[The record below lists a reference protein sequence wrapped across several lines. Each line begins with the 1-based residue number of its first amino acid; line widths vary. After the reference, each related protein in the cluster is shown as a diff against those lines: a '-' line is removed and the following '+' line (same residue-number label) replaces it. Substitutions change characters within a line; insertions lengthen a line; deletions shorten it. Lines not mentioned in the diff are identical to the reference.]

1 MTETEQIRNFSIIA
15 HIDHGKSTLADR
27 FLQFCHTIE
36 DRMMKDQFLDNMDI
50 ERERGITIKSR
61 AVTIQY
67 KDLQGNDFKLNLIDT
82 PGHVDF
88 SYEVNR
94 SLAACEGVVL
104 LVDSTQGIQ
113 AQTLANLRLAH
124 KRNLEVIVV
133 INKIDLPNADVELR
147 KEQIQELLNIP
158 EEKIFTASAKAG
170 IGIRDILEGII
181 KYISPPKD
189 DKEDTLKALVFD
201 SHFDKYRG
209 VIMYARIFSGTLSV
223 KDTIYLMHSDKN
235 FDVLEV
241 GIFCPDEQ
249 KTKDLKNGE
258 VGYIIA
264 NIREPGLVKIGD
276 TITLSNNRADNP
288 LSGFQDSNPMVFSGV
303 YPVDPVDYE
312 ALKAA
317 LEKLSL
323 NDSSLRI
330 EAESSV
336 ALGFG
341 FRVGFLGLLHMEI
354 IQERIDREYG
364 VGIIMTNPSVIYKIM
379 DNHLNIK
386 NIDNPSH
393 FPAVE
398 KIAAMDE
405 PYVKAFIMAP
415 ATSIGS
421 VMRLCGDKRG
431 DLISTESLM
440 LEQVMLTFLIP
451 LAEILT
457 DFNDKLK
464 SITQGYGSMEYDIIG
479 YKPTDLV
486 KLDILLN
493 AEPVDAFSCL
503 VHRSKARDVGQSLI
517 SKLKK
522 VIPRH
527 MFSIPIQ
534 AAIGQK
540 IVARETIKALRKNVT
555 AKCYGGDI
563 TRKKKLLEKQKEGKK
578 KMKLIGKVNVPKNA
592 FIEVLKN
599 G

>member
-1 MTETEQIRNFSIIA
+1 MIEKIRNFSIIA

-36 DRMMKDQFLDNMDI
+36 DRIMKEQFLDNMDI

-67 KDLQGNDFKLNLIDT
+67 TDLQGDDYKLNLIDT

-124 KRNLEVIVV
+124 KRNLKVIVV

-147 KEQIQELLNIP
+147 KEQIKNILNIP
-158 EEKIFTASAKAG
+158 EEKIFTASAKEG
-170 IGIRDILEGII
+170 IGIREILEGII
-181 KYISPPKD
+181 KYIPPPPVGD
-189 DKEDTLKALVFD
+189 EDTLKALVFD

-209 VIMYARIFSGTLSV
+209 VIMYARIFSGKLSF
-223 KDTIYLMHSDKN
+223 KDQIYLMHSN
-235 FDVLEV
+235 RIFDVLEV
-241 GIFCPDEQ
+241 GIFCPDET
-249 KTKDLKNGE
+249 KTKDLKSGE
-258 VGYIIA
+258 VGYVIA
-264 NIREPGLVKIGD
+264 NIRDPGLVKIGD
-276 TITLSNNRADNP
+276 TITLGNNRANNP
-288 LSGFQDSNPMVFSGV
+288 LSGFKESNPMVFSGV

-312 ALKAA
+312 PLKAA

-354 IQERIDREYG
+354 IQERIDREYD

-386 NIDNPSH
+386 NIDNPSN

-398 KIAAMDE
+398 TIAAMDE

-415 ATSIGS
+415 ASAIGT

-431 DLISTESLM
+431 ELISTESLM

-464 SITQGYGSMEYDIIG
+464 SITQGYGSMEYEIIG

-503 VHRSKARDVGQSLI
+503 VHRSKARDVGQALI
-517 SKLKK
+517 IKLKK